1 MKQIAALLGILW
13 RATLLFPLTLAFF
26 CLVVGWLALLPTL
39 LLIYAF
45 TETPWA
51 WVELA
56 AWMLS
61 LYLFRKPVRNYF
73 RHRESDG
80 YL

>member
-1 MKQIAALLGILW
+1 MLGILW
-13 RATLLFPLTLAFF
+13 RATLLLPLAVAFF
-26 CLVVGWLALLPTL
+26 ALVIGWLALLPAL
-39 LLIYAF
+39 LLMYAF

-51 WVELA
+51 WAGLA

-61 LYLFRKPVRNYF
+61 LYVFRKPVQNYF
-73 RHRESDG
+73 RHRYSDG